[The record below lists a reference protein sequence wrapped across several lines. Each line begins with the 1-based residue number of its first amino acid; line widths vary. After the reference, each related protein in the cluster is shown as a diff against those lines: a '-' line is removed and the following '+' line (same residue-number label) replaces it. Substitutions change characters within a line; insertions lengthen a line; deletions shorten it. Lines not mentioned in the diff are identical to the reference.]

1 MSERPLI
8 LVSNDDGV
16 FAPGCVALRKAL
28 VEVGDVVTVAPMHQQ
43 SAGSHAITLGK
54 PVRMHELESQ
64 VYTVDG
70 TPADC
75 VYVGLFHPQV
85 LSRQPDLIVSG
96 INHGP
101 NLGNDVFYS
110 GTVAA
115 AREGAFRGIPSLA
128 FSQMGRGADMER
140 AAAEAAKLV
149 RRTLETTLPEGPAPL
164 LNVNIPEGEIHGVR
178 ATRLGQR
185 HYDAG
190 LVIRQDPRGRDYF
203 WIGGAGET
211 RHEAIS
217 GSDTEAVDEG
227 YISVTPLRLESTYPD
242 HLGVAAFIAGA
253 ETEGEE

>member
-28 VEVGDVVTVAPMHQQ
+28 LELGEVVTVAPMHQQ

-54 PVRMHELESQ
+54 PVRLHEIEPH
-64 VYTVDG
+64 VYAVDG

-75 VYVGLFHPQV
+75 VYVGLFHPDV
-85 LSRQPDLIVSG
+85 LSRQPDIVVSG

-115 AREGAFRGIPSLA
+115 AREGAFRGIPALA
-128 FSQMGRGADMER
+128 VSPRGRG
-140 AAAEAAKLV
+140 
-149 RRTLETTLPEGPAPL
+149 
-164 LNVNIPEGEIHGVR
+164 GV
-178 ATRLGQR
+178 
-185 HYDAG
+185 
-190 LVIRQDPRGRDYF
+190 VSRQDPRGRDYM
-203 WIGGAGET
+203 WIGGAGEP

-227 YISVTPLRLESTYPD
+227 YISFTPLRLEMTYPE
-242 HLGVAAFIAGA
+242 HLGVAAFVAGA
-253 ETEGEE
+253 ERESEE